1 MGEVYKALD
10 TRLERTVAI
19 KVLPEHIANREEL
32 RGRFEREA
40 RAVASLNH
48 PNICT
53 LFDIGP
59 GYMVME
65 LIEGETLAARI
76 EKGALPLDQALAFA
90 TQIADALD
98 RAHRAGVTHRDVKP
112 ANIMLT
118 RDGVKVLDFG
128 LAKSTAKIGPNDA
141 TLVANLTTAG
151 TILGTPQ
158 YMAPEQFEGKEADA
172 RADIWAFGA
181 VLYEMVTGQK
191 AFQGSNY
198 SSLIVS
204 IISAEPAPMS
214 VEPFTTVW
222 LERVVR
228 RCLAKDPEQRYQ
240 SMRDVVLDLRSPPE
254 ETAGPLPDGRGSV
267 AGWRGSVTARLGWI
281 AGAFALAF
289 IVAGLGWYSSATR
302 PAPPRP
308 LIRLNAEVAPDTPLA
323 RVDAGNGFG
332 GNMLALSPDGA
343 RLALTLRGADG
354 KARLHTRLLNQS
366 QVVPLAGTENAYSP
380 FFSPAGDW
388 IGFFADGKLKK
399 IAVEGGAAVTLCD
412 AARGYGGSWGDDG
425 NIIAALD
432 LASVLSRIPSAGGT
446 PVPVTKLA
454 SGEVTH
460 RWPQVLPGSQTVLFT
475 VAAQPSA
482 TYYDDANIEVIS
494 LQTGERKTLHRG
506 GFSARYLADAT
517 GSNGTGHLVY
527 LHQTTLF
534 TVPFHLGRLAP
545 TGAPAPILEDVS
557 STVVAGGEFAFAQ
570 NGTFVYLSGKASL
583 VGWSISWVDSVG
595 KTTQPLHAPPGV
607 YANPRFSPD
616 GKRLAFSM
624 GSGKGSDIWVKDLDR
639 DTPSRLSFLPGGN
652 NSPVWT
658 PDGKNIVFLSLNPA
672 APGLYGIRSD
682 GSGEAKRL
690 TEGKTSEF
698 PSSFSPDGKRLAI
711 VQSRNGSGPDI
722 FTMPVEADSGP
733 GALGVRLGKAE
744 LFLGTPFNE
753 LTPAFSPDGRWL
765 AYTSDESGTPE
776 VYVRPFPG
784 PGGRW
789 QVLSGGARYPLWS
802 RDGRELLFQTLDRRV
817 MAVSYTAKGDSFAA
831 GKPRLWTE
839 TRLRPSGTFSNYDLA
854 PDGKRLAAMVAD
866 DADGEKL
873 PTHLTF
879 LLHFFDELR
888 RKAPAK

>member
-1 MGEVYKALD
+1 
-10 TRLERTVAI
+10 
-19 KVLPEHIANREEL
+19 
-32 RGRFEREA
+32 
-40 RAVASLNH
+40 
-48 PNICT
+48 
-53 LFDIGP
+53 
-59 GYMVME
+59 ME

-222 LERVVR
+222 LERLVR

-240 SMRDVVLDLRSPPE
+240 SMRDIVLDLRSPPE
-254 ETAGPLPDGRGSV
+254 ESAGALPDGRGSV
-267 AGWRGSVTARLGWI
+267 AGWRGSVAARLGWV

-289 IVAGLGWYSSATR
+289 IVAGVLLYDASR

-308 LIRLNAEVAPDTPLA
+308 LMRLNVEIAPDTPLA
-323 RVDAGNGFG
+323 RVDPGTGLG

-366 QVVPLAGTENAYSP
+366 QVVPLAGTENAYAP
-380 FFSPAGDW
+380 FFSPAGDS
-388 IGFFADGKLKK
+388 IGFFAGGKLKK

-412 AARGYGGSWGDDG
+412 APVGVGGSWGDDG
-425 NIIAALD
+425 NIIAALNI
-432 LASVLSRIPSAGGT
+432 SGGLSRIPSAGGT
-446 PVPVTKLA
+446 PVPVTKPT
-454 SGEVTH
+454 SGEATH
-460 RWPQVLPGSQTVLFT
+460 RWPQVLPGSKAFLFT
-475 VAAQPSA
+475 VAAQIGA
-482 TYYDDANIEVIS
+482 GYDDANIDVIS
-494 LQTGERKTLHRG
+494 LETGERKTIQRG
-506 GFSARYLADAT
+506 GFYPRYLADAT

-527 LHQTTLF
+527 IEQTTLF
-534 TVPFHLGRLAP
+534 AVPFHPGRLAL

-557 STVVAGGEFAFAQ
+557 STMTAGGDFAFAQ
-570 NGTFVYLSGKASL
+570 NGAFVYLSGKASQT
-583 VGWSISWVDSVG
+583 GWSIRWVDSVG
-595 KTTQPLHAPPGV
+595 KTTQPLHAPPGR
-607 YANPRFSPD
+607 YNTPRFSPD

-624 GSGKGSDIWVKDLDR
+624 GSGKGSDIWVKDLDG
-639 DTPSRLSFLPGGN
+639 DTPSRLSFLAGVN
-652 NSPVWT
+652 ANPVWT
-658 PDGKNIVFLSLNPA
+658 PDGKNIVFRSQNPA

-690 TEGKTSEF
+690 TESKLLET
-698 PSSFSPDGKRLAI
+698 PTSFSPDGKRLAFH
-711 VQSRNGSGPDI
+711 RGGNGGSFDI
-722 FTMPVEADSGP
+722 LTMPVEADSGP
-733 GALGVRLGKAE
+733 GAFGVRLGKAE
-744 LFLGTPFNE
+744 LFLGTPFFE
-753 LTPAFSPDGRWL
+753 FSPAFSPDGRWL
-765 AYTSDESGTPE
+765 AYSSNESGTGE

-784 PGGRW
+784 PGGRR
-789 QVLSGGARYPLWS
+789 QVSTGGGSWPLWS
-802 RDGRELLFQTLDRRV
+802 RDGRELLFKTLDRRV
-817 MAVSYTAKGDSFAA
+817 MAVTYTAKGDSFAA
-831 GKPRLWTE
+831 GKPNLWAE
-839 TRLRPSGTFSNYDLA
+839 TRLRWGVPVVSSYDLA
-854 PDGKRLAAMVAD
+854 PDGKRLAAMVDD